1 MRAAAV
7 AIAVWLGLTGAV
19 RGAEAPIPA
28 PPPAPPTTED
38 DAPAQA
44 RAAVADVLAFML
56 GRPSRIA
63 VPEAPAAEPEALD
76 AALAEL
82 ALARVIAEVHGLAD
96 IRLALAAFDAVAAVA
111 PLTARR
117 VFDPAS
123 VLAGSHRALP
133 ALNAA
138 IDRIEGAVPG
148 YRNAAT
154 FRRFAADP
162 EARRADE
169 LALPALGAV
178 AVSLAVAAGPF
189 ALLAAVERCGQP
201 GEAPPPRALVA
212 ALSLAA
218 PDLYGF
224 YRRSFADPAAAP
236 DSAAG
241 EAFIRNLRGA
251 ALRCAR

>member
-1 MRAAAV
+1 MKRAAAAAAV
-7 AIAVWLGLTGAV
+7 AALLALAGGAN
-19 RGAEAPIPA
+19 GAEAPIPTL
-28 PPPAPPTTED
+28 PAAED
-38 DAPAQA
+38 DVTGQA
-44 RAAVADVLAFML
+44 RAAVVDVISFML

-63 VPEAPAAEPEALD
+63 AADARAADPEALD

-82 ALARVIAEVHGLAD
+82 AVARVIAEVHDLGEL
-96 IRLALAAFDAVAAVA
+96 RLALAAFDAVAAAA

-117 VFDPAS
+117 VFDPAA

-138 IDRIEGAVPG
+138 IDRIERAVPG
-148 YRNAAT
+148 YRNAAA

-162 EARRADE
+162 LARRDE
-169 LALPALGAV
+169 ALALPALAAV
-178 AVSLAVAAGPF
+178 AVSLAAADGPF
-189 ALLAAVERCGQP
+189 ALLAAVERCGAP
-201 GEAPPPRALVA
+201 GEAPPPRALVN

-224 YRRSFADPAAAP
+224 YRRTFADPAAVP
-236 DSAAG
+236 DAAAG